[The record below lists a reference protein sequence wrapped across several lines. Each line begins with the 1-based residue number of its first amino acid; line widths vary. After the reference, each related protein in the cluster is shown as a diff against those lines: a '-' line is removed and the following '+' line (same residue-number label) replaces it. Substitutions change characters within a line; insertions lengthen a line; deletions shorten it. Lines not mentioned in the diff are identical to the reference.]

1 MPIASLTKLMTA
13 MVILDAGLVLDDP
26 ITIMRDDLDKLKGS
40 GSRLRVGVTL
50 SRGEMLRLALMASEN
65 RAAAALARAYPGGTA
80 VFVEAMNQK
89 AKQIGMRDT
98 HYVDATGLHSRN
110 VSTAVDLALLVNA
123 GYRYPLI
130 RDYSTAE
137 SVSIPLRGGRTS
149 RAVKFRNSNGLI
161 RSGQWEIGLQKT
173 GYIREAGRCLAMQ
186 ARISDKHVIIV
197 LLDSVGRH
205 TRIADANRI
214 KRWIES
220 LSAPL
225 RARVWHGLHAPSGFS
240 LNPIAEK
247 HI

>member
-1 MPIASLTKLMTA
+1 
-13 MVILDAGLVLDDP
+13 
-26 ITIMRDDLDKLKGS
+26 
-40 GSRLRVGVTL
+40 
-50 SRGEMLRLALMASEN
+50 
-65 RAAAALARAYPGGTA
+65 
-80 VFVEAMNQK
+80 
-89 AKQIGMRDT
+89 MRDT

-173 GYIREAGRCLAMQ
+173 GYTREAGRCLAMQ
-186 ARISDKHVIIV
+186 ARISDRHVIIV
-197 LLDSVGRH
+197 LLDSVGKR

-220 LSAPL
+220 LSTPL
-225 RARVWHGLHAPSGFS
+225 RAGVWHGKARGPVTQIDRG
-240 LNPIAEK
+240 
-247 HI
+247 